1 MENQKNSHHSNE
13 EAGNSNEE
21 AGNSNEEAGNSNE
34 EAGNSNEILE
44 FFVEDET
51 GVKRSFS
58 VDEKSE

>member
-1 MENQKNSHHSNE
+1 MIIENQENSHD
-13 EAGNSNEE
+13 
-21 AGNSNEEAGNSNE
+21 SNE

-51 GVKRSFS
+51 RVKRSFS